1 MASPLESA
9 LLVQVTA
16 DRERTAGYPFR
27 GPGTL
32 ARLIPFVA
40 IAVLAEVSLA
50 LPPGPR
56 SASAVIASVVLLLA
70 TAAAFLVPWSQLPI
84 WMPVLVP
91 IVYTGSVLALVL
103 AAGSTSGV
111 GIVILI
117 PLVWTALFHRAWESA
132 CIVAVIVAVEVI
144 ISLTPAAAPDAV
156 IARRVI
162 LWAAL
167 GTVISVAVHGLRDHI
182 RRSQEE
188 TAQLEARLRELTV
201 LQDRDRIAADL
212 QDKVIQRVFAVGLT
226 LQGAATLTAEP
237 EVRRRVAAS
246 VDDLDHVLR
255 LLRDSIFGLEQHLKA
270 PGLRQELLALC
281 SQMGLAPEVSFSGP
295 VDGAL
300 QPGTRTQLLDLLRDA
315 LRWISQHS
323 GRCRIG
329 VHASENAY
337 VTVIEASGRAG
348 SSDEREPAVELTA
361 IRDAATKVGIEI
373 DIELTPDGTRFKWH
387 VPIAPR
393 EQQPTHAP

>member
-1 MASPLESA
+1 
-9 LLVQVTA
+9 
-16 DRERTAGYPFR
+16 
-27 GPGTL
+27 
-32 ARLIPFVA
+32 LIPFVA
-40 IAVLAEVSLA
+40 IAVLAELSLA

-56 SASAVIASVVLLLA
+56 SASAVTASVVLLLA
-70 TAAAFLVPWSQLPI
+70 TAAAFLVPWSQLPT

-132 CIVAVIVAVEVI
+132 CIVAAIVAVEVI

-226 LQGAATLTAEP
+226 LQGAATLTA
-237 EVRRRVAAS
+237 
-246 VDDLDHVLR
+246 
-255 LLRDSIFGLEQHLKA
+255 
-270 PGLRQELLALC
+270 
-281 SQMGLAPEVSFSGP
+281 
-295 VDGAL
+295 
-300 QPGTRTQLLDLLRDA
+300 
-315 LRWISQHS
+315 
-323 GRCRIG
+323 
-329 VHASENAY
+329 
-337 VTVIEASGRAG
+337 SGRAG
-348 SSDEREPAVELTA
+348 SSDECEPAVELTA
-361 IRDAATKVGIEI
+361 IRDAATRVGIEI
-373 DIELTPDGTRFKWH
+373 DIEPMPDGTRFKWH
-387 VPIAPR
+387 VPITPR